1 MKRGMCMR
9 IHKLIN
15 NNIVIVKDEAGK
27 ETILMGRGIGFKKHP
42 NDPIDDRMIEK
53 RFVMSQQ
60 EGITHLSDLLNEIPI
75 QEIEA
80 AVTIMEMA
88 TDTLHKKLNE
98 GMIISLSDH
107 IHTSIERSKDHVFV
121 KNVLLWEIKKFYP
134 EEFKIGKSALDIIEE
149 KTGTKLPE
157 DEAGF
162 IALHIVNA
170 QMEESVGD
178 MYGLTKVM
186 QEIINIIKYTCKVSF
201 DEDSVYYYRFITH
214 LKFFA
219 QRLLTHTEYQSD
231 ENDTLLT
238 MVKTQY
244 HEAYQ
249 CVRKIME
256 FIYNNYDYSL
266 SDEEQLYLTIH
277 IERIVKKSK

>member
-1 MKRGMCMR
+1 MK

-15 NNIVIVKDEAGK
+15 NNIVVVLDESGK
-27 ETILMGRGIGFKKHP
+27 EVILMGRGIGFKKRP
-42 NDPIDDRMIEK
+42 NDMVEDQMVEK
-53 RFVMSQQ
+53 RFTMSAQ
-60 EGITHLSDLLNEIPI
+60 EGNTHLSDLLNEIPI

-80 AVTIMEMA
+80 ALTIM
-88 TDTLHKKLNE
+88 DTASETLAKKLNE

-107 IHTSIERSKDHVFV
+107 IHTSIERSKDNVYV

-134 EEFKIGKSALDIIEE
+134 EEFKIGKIALTIIEE
-149 KTGTKLPE
+149 KTGIVLPE

-170 QMEESVGD
+170 QMEDSVGD

-219 QRLLTHTEYQSD
+219 QRLITHTEYQSD
-231 ENDTLLT
+231 ENDTLLS
-238 MVKTQY
+238 MVKKQY
-244 HEAYQ
+244 QEAYQ
-249 CVRKIME
+249 CVCKIME
-256 FIYNNYDYSL
+256 FIALNYAYTL

-277 IERIVKKSK
+277 IERLVKKSK

>member
-1 MKRGMCMR
+1 MN

-15 NNIVIVKDEAGK
+15 NNIVVIQDESGK

-42 NDPIDDRMIEK
+42 NDPIDEAMIEK
-53 RFVMSQQ
+53 RFIMSEY
-60 EGITHLSDLLNEIPI
+60 EGSSHLTDLLHEIPI
-75 QEIEA
+75 QEIDA
-80 AVTIMEMA
+80 AVTIMELA
-88 TDTLHKKLNE
+88 INTIQKKLNE
-98 GMIISLSDH
+98 GIIISLSDH
-107 IHTSIERSKDHVFV
+107 IHTSIERSKDHVYV

-134 EEFKIGKSALDIIEE
+134 EEFNIGKAALTIIEE
-149 KTGTKLPE
+149 KTGIVLPE

-170 QMEESVGD
+170 QMEDSVGD

-231 ENDTLLT
+231 ENDSLLA

-244 HEAYQ
+244 YEAYQ
-249 CVRKIME
+249 CVRKIMDY
-256 FIYNNYDYSL
+256 IQLNYHYAL

>member
-1 MKRGMCMR
+1 MK

-15 NNIVIVKDEAGK
+15 NNIVVVLDESGK
-27 ETILMGRGIGFKKHP
+27 EVILMGRGIGFKKRP
-42 NDPIDDRMIEK
+42 NDIVEEHMVEK
-53 RFVMSQQ
+53 RFTMSGQ
-60 EGITHLSDLLNEIPI
+60 EGNTHLSDLLNEIPI

-80 AVTIMEMA
+80 AVTIMETA
-88 TDTLHKKLNE
+88 IDTLQKKLNE

-107 IHTSIERSKDHVFV
+107 IHTSIERSKDDVFV

-134 EEFKIGKSALDIIEE
+134 EEFQIGKQALTIIEE
-149 KTGTKLPE
+149 KTGILLPE

-170 QMEESVGD
+170 QMEDSVGD

-201 DEDSVYYYRFITH
+201 DEESVYYYRFITH

-231 ENDTLLT
+231 ENDLLLT
-238 MVKTQY
+238 MVKKQY
-244 HEAYQ
+244 QEAYQ

-256 FIYNNYDYSL
+256 FIALNYAYTL

-277 IERIVKKSK
+277 IERLVKKSK